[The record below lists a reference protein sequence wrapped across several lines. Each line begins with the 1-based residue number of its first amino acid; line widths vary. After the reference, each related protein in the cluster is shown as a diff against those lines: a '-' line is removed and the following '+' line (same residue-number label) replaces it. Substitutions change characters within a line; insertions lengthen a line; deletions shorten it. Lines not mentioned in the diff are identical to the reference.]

1 MLQAESNKGYLT
13 DGDNR
18 KGGHGDKKYW
28 HSCREKN
35 PNAEV
40 AFAEKCIREVKIWSD
55 LVVDGK
61 WKRCSGKSN
70 NVGTRNSYTFKRAI
84 VGTKARII
92 KKKRKAWITTSEMEV
107 FAAN

>member
-61 WKRCSGKSN
+61 
-70 NVGTRNSYTFKRAI
+70 
-84 VGTKARII
+84 
-92 KKKRKAWITTSEMEV
+92 
-107 FAAN
+107 